1 MNVSVD
7 GEASAGV
14 NFRTGPF
21 RVEALT
27 SYQRFLSLR
36 EPWDQLFATAVEAFP
51 TTSHAWLGAWWKA
64 FGEGRQP
71 YVVLVWDDDVLIG
84 AAPFL
89 YDTKEMLR
97 TLLRVLRPW
106 VNEWVDCFNFL
117 VMSPAGSIVDAIL
130 NHIDDISHT
139 WDIFELPRIDN
150 SSSVTQHFLQACQE
164 RGLSLGV
171 EDDLQSP
178 VLHLPDSWD
187 ELLLSLSP
195 SFRQTLKRKVRAAD
209 KISNMRM
216 SVVTDASVIDPI
228 IEISKESWQHEQ
240 GTSIASRR
248 DIRAFYQ
255 TVIESYAQR
264 KQLYCAL
271 MEVDGEPAAFELNLA
286 HQNTLYNFKL
296 GFKRKFSHIST
307 GVVLKA
313 FFLKEMLD
321 SQRHGREFATYDFM
335 GTAEDY
341 KLRWSKSLRVQNQYI
356 VFANQGAA
364 RRLYK
369 WLYVVR
375 PYMRER
381 MPALY
386 SLAKRVRSGVNLDRP

>member
-7 GEASAGV
+7 GDTSADASFCAGA
-14 NFRTGPF
+14 F

-27 SYQRFLSLR
+27 SYQHFLSLKAH
-36 EPWDQLFATAVEAFP
+36 WDQLFSAAVDAFP
-51 TTSHAWLGAWWKA
+51 TISHAWLSAWWKT
-64 FGEGRQP
+64 FGDNRQV
-71 YVVLVWDDDVLIG
+71 YIVLVWHGDVLVG
-84 AAPFL
+84 SAPFF
-89 YDTKEMLR
+89 YDTEERLR
-97 TLLRVLRPW
+97 LHLRVLRPW

-117 VMSPAGSIVDAIL
+117 VLEPVDSIIDVIL
-130 NHIDDISHT
+130 KHIDSISHA
-139 WDIFELPRIDN
+139 WDIFELPRMDR
-150 SSSVTQHFLQACQE
+150 SSAVTQRFLQACQTH
-164 RGLSLGV
+164 GLSLGV

-178 VLHLPDSWD
+178 VLQLPGSWN
-187 ELLLSLSP
+187 ELLLTLSP
-195 SFRQTLKRKVRAAD
+195 SFRQTLKRKVRSAD
-209 KISNMRM
+209 KIPNMRM

-228 IEISKESWQHEQ
+228 VEISKESWQHEQ

-248 DIRAFYQ
+248 DIRDFYQ
-255 TVIESYAQR
+255 AVIECYAQR

-286 HQNTLYNFKL
+286 HRTTLYNFKL
-296 GFKRKFSHIST
+296 GFKKKFSHIST

-313 FFLKEMLD
+313 FLLKEILD
-321 SQRHGREFATYDFM
+321 SQGRKREFSTYDFM
-335 GTAEDY
+335 GSAEDY
-341 KLRWSKSLRVQNQYI
+341 KLRWSKNLRVQNQYI
-356 VFANQGAA
+356 VFSNQGAA

-386 SLAKRVRSGVNLDRP
+386 SLAKRVTNSVHSGRP

>member
-7 GEASAGV
+7 GDTAAGV

-27 SYQRFLSLR
+27 SYQTFLSLR
-36 EPWDQLFATAVEAFP
+36 EHWDQLFATAVEAFP
-51 TTSHAWLGAWWKA
+51 TTSHAWLSTWWKT
-64 FGEGRQP
+64 FGEDRQP
-71 YVVLVWDDDVLIG
+71 YVVLVWDGDVLIG
-84 AAPFL
+84 SAPFF

-97 TLLRVLRPW
+97 IHLRVLRPW
-106 VNEWVDCFNFL
+106 VNEWVDCFSFL
-117 VMSPAGSIVDAIL
+117 VVTPVAHIIDAIM
-130 NHIDDISHT
+130 NHIDGISHT
-139 WDIFELPRIDN
+139 WDLFELPRMDR
-150 SSSVTQHFLQACQE
+150 SSPVTQSFLQACQE
-164 RGLSLGV
+164 RGLSLGA

-178 VLHLPDSWD
+178 VLHLPGSWD
-187 ELLLSLSP
+187 ELLQTLSP
-195 SFRQTLKRKVRAAD
+195 SFRQTLKRKIRAAN
-209 KISNMRM
+209 KISNIRM
-216 SVVTDASVIDPI
+216 SVLTDASAMDPI
-228 IEISKESWQHEQ
+228 VEISKESWQHDQ

-255 TVIESYAQR
+255 AVIESYAQR
-264 KQLYCAL
+264 EQLYCAL

-286 HQNTLYNFKL
+286 HHTTLYNFKL
-296 GFKRKFSHIST
+296 GFKKKFRHIST

-313 FFLKEMLD
+313 FFLKEVLD
-321 SQRHGREFATYDFM
+321 SQGQGREFSTYDFM

-341 KLRWSKSLRVQNQYI
+341 KLRWSKCLRVQNQYI
-356 VFANQGAA
+356 VFSNQSAA

-381 MPALY
+381 MPAIY
-386 SLAKRVRSGVNLDRP
+386 SLAKRVSNGVHLGRS